1 MCGSSVPANFQLVSK
16 TSTLTVKFHSDSSI
30 TKSGFRAVLVG
41 KFLYRRYNFLSY
53 SSNFLGLVPL
63 GQEKLESYV

>member
-41 KFLYRRYNFLSY
+41 KFLFR
-53 SSNFLGLVPL
+53 
-63 GQEKLESYV
+63 KI